1 MEATCWQDDIWEE
14 REIIEI
20 GAVKISN
27 GEIIDRFDIFVK
39 PVKNPKLSEYCLE
52 LTHIR
57 QCDVDTAI
65 SQKDAVEQFYLW
77 ATNNFKENPI
87 YLSWGTFDKIKL
99 AETINTYRIN
109 RRFFKQTK
117 NHYNMKKIYASMLH
131 LPKQIS
137 MTAALEREKIQLS
150 GMQHRAINDVENLH
164 KIFKIRKNKIL
175 KNLKM

>member
-1 MEATCWQDDIWEE
+1 MEATCWQDDIWED

-20 GAVKISN
+20 GAVKIFN

-39 PVKNPKLSEYCLE
+39 PVKNPKLSEYCLK
-52 LTHIR
+52 LTHIK
-57 QCDVDTAI
+57 QYNVDTAI

-99 AETINTYRIN
+99 TETINTYRIN
-109 RRFFKQTK
+109 RRFLKQTK
-117 NHYNMKKIYASMLH
+117 NHYNMKKIYANMLH